1 MPKAPT
7 QLQITKRRLL
17 LLRRVEK
24 VPRFRTAR
32 QTKALIDAIQYGD
45 SELAVWLLKRGFN
58 PRGRDAKGR
67 SVLWW
72 AATKCQSGVIRELIR
87 RGAKLPDD
95 VLMGPVN
102 AGDTAIVRLLI
113 AHGANVNCV
122 ANQYNPVGRF
132 NVKRVLLHVALCAAT
147 HEARS
152 QSILILLIK
161 AGAKVNRPMLP
172 TDSPF
177 ARIGQNRSMLGLA
190 AYDGQLRTVKAM
202 IAAGANVNI
211 RDARQRTPLFDAAER
226 GQLVVAKELLHAG
239 ARANVKDRDGLIPAN
254 IVRNHGKSFEML
266 LTELRS
272 IKASEAEQQAQAAAW
287 NRQRARMIALL
298 ERSSPTT

>member
-1 MPKAPT
+1 MPKTPT
-7 QLQITKRRLL
+7 QLQITKHRLRLL
-17 LLRRVEK
+17 RHVEK

-32 QTKALIDAIQYGD
+32 QTKALINAIQCGD
-45 SELAVWLLKRGFN
+45 SELAVWLLKRDFD
-58 PRGRDAKGR
+58 PQGRDAKGR
-67 SVLWW
+67 TVLWW
-72 AATKCQSGVIRELIR
+72 AATKCQSSVIRELIR

-122 ANQYNPVGRF
+122 ANQYSPVGRF
-132 NVKRVLLHVALCAAT
+132 NVKRALLHVSLCAAA
-147 HEARS
+147 HEVRS
-152 QSILILLIK
+152 QSISILLIK

-177 ARIGQNRSMLGLA
+177 AQIGQNRSMLGLA

-226 GQLVVAKELLHAG
+226 GQLVVAKELLRAG